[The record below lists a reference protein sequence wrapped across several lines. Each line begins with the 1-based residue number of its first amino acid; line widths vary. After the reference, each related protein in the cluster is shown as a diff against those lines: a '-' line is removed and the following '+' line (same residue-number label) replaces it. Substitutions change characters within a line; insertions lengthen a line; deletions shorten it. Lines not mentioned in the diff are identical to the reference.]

1 MPSIDITDAE
11 RADDEAER
19 ADGRVRA
26 QPMSPERR
34 RAMIA
39 EAAVPLFLEHGAALT
54 TRQLAEHLGIAEGTV
69 FRAFG
74 DKDSLVRAAVQ
85 AFFARGRA
93 RLAEGLVDPSLPLED
108 KVRAVVRGSREW
120 MRSVMR
126 MLSLLDRDEVRNY
139 FPPPADDDYRA
150 AIAAAFAP
158 DADRLSM
165 PVDRL
170 PVVLRVAGAAA
181 GAARV
186 SGDHG
191 LTDDELV
198 QFILYGIAGHPAE
211 RNDHAG

>member
-1 MPSIDITDAE
+1 
-11 RADDEAER
+11 
-19 ADGRVRA
+19 
-26 QPMSPERR
+26 
-34 RAMIA
+34 
-39 EAAVPLFLEHGAALT
+39 
-54 TRQLAEHLGIAEGTV
+54 
-69 FRAFG
+69 
-74 DKDSLVRAAVQ
+74 
-85 AFFARGRA
+85 
-93 RLAEGLVDPSLPLED
+93 
-108 KVRAVVRGSREW
+108 
-120 MRSVMR
+120 